1 MICFKDKKKRQT
13 TQWLCSCDPI
23 STLQAGARCAD
34 PVTIRMLI
42 NMMIN
47 MMIMKKDVTGEV
59 TGALAA
65 V

>member
-1 MICFKDKKKRQT
+1 MVPYKIPIKMLMRKKMI
-13 TQWLCSCDPI
+13 P
-23 STLQAGARCAD
+23 
-34 PVTIRMLI
+34 
-42 NMMIN
+42 MIN